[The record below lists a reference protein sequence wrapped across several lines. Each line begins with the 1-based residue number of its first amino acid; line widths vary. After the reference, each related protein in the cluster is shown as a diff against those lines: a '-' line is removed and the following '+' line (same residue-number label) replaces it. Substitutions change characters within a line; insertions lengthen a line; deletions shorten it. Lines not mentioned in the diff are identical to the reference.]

1 VRTALAPR
9 STADVR
15 KALPWVFAPG
25 NARKISPSLTFKE
38 LLVIPVI
45 RVDDDASSTLIPKKA
60 AISPKDF

>member
-25 NARKISPSLTFKE
+25 NARKISPSSIAKE
-38 LLVIPVI
+38 LLDIPVM
-45 RVDDDASSTLIPKKA
+45 RSDDEASSIVVPRNA
-60 AISPKDF
+60 AISPSVF